1 MNTVRNANR
10 NVIVSVIMTLM
21 LIAAMMPGMAFAAE
35 GYGVTITG
43 PTMVLTGTNP
53 QMTADVTQP
62 EGSVTHVDWVS
73 SNKNVATISV
83 HKGKITP
90 KAEGTTTITANLMEG
105 EAPTGTGGG
114 SGSPCE
120 GTPLATASITVEV
133 EQAATGE
140 YGFQGTGGNMLKML
154 NLNITPGNLTD
165 EGYLNMI
172 NDLIT
177 LSEGTCE
184 FEFTMSA
191 GMNTFNA
198 EKFIENNLPYIQ
210 ILDMSGQPVAG
221 ASVTMNEDTCFDP
234 TDKGITITV
243 KDLTSGMYKLQFGA
257 EISGNNADKTLGV
270 PITFQFMAL

>member
-1 MNTVRNANR
+1 MNTVRKANKK
-10 NVIVSVIMTLM
+10 VIVSVIMTLM

-43 PTMVLTGTNP
+43 PTTVLTGTNP

-120 GTPLATASITVEV
+120 GTPLATASITVNIV
-133 EQAATGE
+133 ESAGE
-140 YGFQGTGGNMLKML
+140 YGFQGTGGNTMKML
-154 NLNITPGNLTD
+154 NLNITPISQT
-165 EGYLNMI
+165 EMGYLNMI
-172 NDLIT
+172 NDSVT
-177 LSEGTCE
+177 LSGGTCE

-191 GMNTFNA
+191 GMNNFDEENFESNTINYIRIINSRGGTLAGTSVTFVEYDDA
-198 EKFIENNLPYIQ
+198 EK
-210 ILDMSGQPVAG
+210 A
-221 ASVTMNEDTCFDP
+221 
-234 TDKGITITV
+234 ITIKV
-243 KDLTSGMYKLQFGA
+243 SGLAANKSYTLEFGA
-257 EISGNNADKTLGV
+257 QVYGNNPDKNLGV
-270 PITFQFMAL
+270 PVQFNFTTK

>member
-10 NVIVSVIMTLM
+10 KVIVSVIMTLM

-43 PTMVLTGTNP
+43 PTTVLTGTNP

-120 GTPLATASITVEV
+120 GTPLASASITVEV

-140 YGFQGTGGNMLKML
+140 YGFQGTGGNTMKML
-154 NLNITPGNLTD
+154 NLNITPGDLTD
-165 EGYLNMI
+165 EGYLNTI
-172 NDLIT
+172 NDSIT
-177 LSEGTCE
+177 LLGGACE

-191 GMNTFNA
+191 GMNNFDEENFKENTINYIRILNSRGGALAGTSVTFVEYDDA
-198 EKFIENNLPYIQ
+198 EK
-210 ILDMSGQPVAG
+210 A
-221 ASVTMNEDTCFDP
+221 
-234 TDKGITITV
+234 ITIEVEGLAANQSYT
-243 KDLTSGMYKLQFGA
+243 LEFGA
-257 EISGNNADKTLGV
+257 QVYGNNPDKNLGV
-270 PITFQFMAL
+270 PVQFNFTTK